1 MLEAVIQNL
10 TRQQRPYYLP
20 QGNAI
25 KGIGGQYWLVFQ
37 HRDLDKGGFLKNIV
51 SLLGFKDK
59 AVSHK
64 VLRIDP
70 STAKIYTYNPRTP
83 GDVPSPALLRT
94 GNPKII
100 EKFLTLERTAKEPAL
115 LSGSFREIK
124 GIKRRY
130 NLPEQLEPYN
140 KATAQMLERSS
151 IYRRSTA
158 YFDSG
163 ALKLYEEPLQT
174 IVQTEGQI
182 RLLMDWQGFTKRADI
197 AELEKLHNPAYR
209 AQFIQHSLQEFLQGL
224 EESAFNGTQILAE
237 LVRLGFL
244 EIKLVKMSQQR
255 SLYHKKTGI
264 FSDRLDNHRT
274 YALTGKQKCVEYE

>member
-1 MLEAVIQNL
+1 MLEAIIQNL

-25 KGIGGQYWLVFQ
+25 KGVGGQYWLVFQ
-37 HRDLDKGGFLKNIV
+37 HRDLDKDGFLKNIV

-130 NLPEQLEPYN
+130 NLPEQPEPYN
-140 KATAQMLERSS
+140 KVTAQMAWIIHKASKKGRKESLKRS
-151 IYRRSTA
+151 R
-158 YFDSG
+158 
-163 ALKLYEEPLQT
+163 
-174 IVQTEGQI
+174 
-182 RLLMDWQGFTKRADI
+182 
-197 AELEKLHNPAYR
+197 
-209 AQFIQHSLQEFLQGL
+209 
-224 EESAFNGTQILAE
+224 
-237 LVRLGFL
+237 
-244 EIKLVKMSQQR
+244 IKLSSLTVPGNTLVEVTITEQTPEQITADFIISPDHPPQPITDFRVKDNAGR
-255 SLYHKKTGI
+255 GGKKG
-264 FSDRLDNHRT
+264 
-274 YALTGKQKCVEYE
+274 

>member
-25 KGIGGQYWLVFQ
+25 KGVGGQYWLTFQ
-37 HRDLDKGGFLKNIV
+37 HLDADKGGFLKNIV

-70 STAKIYTYNPRTP
+70 ATARTYIYIPRKA
-83 GDVPSPALLRT
+83 GDLPSPALLRT

-100 EKFLTLERTAKEPAL
+100 EKFLTLERTTKEPAL

-130 NLPEQLEPYN
+130 NLPDQLEAY
-140 KATAQMLERSS
+140 KKVTAQMLERSS

-163 ALKLYEEPLQT
+163 VLKLYEEPLQT
-174 IVQTEGQI
+174 IVQTE
-182 RLLMDWQGFTKRADI
+182 
-197 AELEKLHNPAYR
+197 
-209 AQFIQHSLQEFLQGL
+209 
-224 EESAFNGTQILAE
+224 
-237 LVRLGFL
+237 
-244 EIKLVKMSQQR
+244 
-255 SLYHKKTGI
+255 
-264 FSDRLDNHRT
+264 
-274 YALTGKQKCVEYE
+274 